1 MPSVYLRKYYVLSWA
16 VNQVNEVMRG
26 IYANFLPMSK
36 CRGQALSSW
45 KDSGLESRHG
55 PGSCL
60 HTGELQR
67 RQFIYQVWKGK
78 QLHPTWWNTTMI
90 PAMGG
95 GGGKA
100 EALQV
105 WGLGCIARSCKDWGG
120 KVLGSIPSTLNLL
133 KQMECTDGERGE
145 EAAETPTPSS
155 NVLNFRFPVALA
167 APTTAAVPRKQ
178 QAHSQKLNRN
188 YPNMCRFFLKK
199 KKMN

>member
-1 MPSVYLRKYYVLSWA
+1 
-16 VNQVNEVMRG
+16 MRG
-26 IYANFLPMSK
+26 IYADFLPISK

-67 RQFIYQVWKGK
+67 RQFITKYEKASNCI
-78 QLHPTWWNTTMI
+78 QLGEIRLWFQQWW
-90 PAMGG
+90 GR
-95 GGGKA
+95 GGKA

-105 WGLGCIARSCKDWGG
+105 WGLGYIARSCKNWGG

-145 EAAETPTPSS
+145 ESAETPTPSS
-155 NVLNFRFPVALA
+155 NVLNFKFPVTLA
-167 APTTAAVPRKQ
+167 APTTAAVPRMQ

-199 KKMN
+199 RKWINSGEWK